1 MNSSAFIVTFIGT
14 IASVFVISTNV
25 FLLYATRKK
34 KHDIV
39 LFYFRFYVDVIF
51 GMSYFLYSFFI
62 LGFTVY
68 ESSFFMSNSYF
79 FWLGLPFSNASAAR
93 TFLVLIIVLDR
104 LLATYLPIKYHNIR
118 PRFPNLILFSLPILF
133 IGVEDFVIF
142 IICGMHSESIK
153 SSCVAFPCTLNTCGY
168 SWWTSYK
175 SVIFPVII
183 VLTMILCVK
192 LIVFSKK
199 LQNSGAAKRANRLA
213 LLDAFLIFFFDFVP
227 SFLANQF
234 PNSPLIAY
242 TSTGPVTAML
252 KQVGRAIESFIVVQI
267 LVRRNSKVEESR
279 RSKKSSQPP
288 VVTISKH

>member
-14 IASVFVISTNV
+14 IASVFVISTNA

-39 LFYFRFYVDVIF
+39 LFYFRFHVDVVF

-62 LGFTVY
+62 LGFTIY

-104 LLATYLPIKYHNIR
+104 LL
-118 PRFPNLILFSLPILF
+118 
-133 IGVEDFVIF
+133 
-142 IICGMHSESIK
+142 
-153 SSCVAFPCTLNTCGY
+153 
-168 SWWTSYK
+168 
-175 SVIFPVII
+175 
-183 VLTMILCVK
+183 
-192 LIVFSKK
+192 
-199 LQNSGAAKRANRLA
+199 ANRLA

-252 KQVGRAIESFIVVQI
+252 KQVGRAIESFIVVEI